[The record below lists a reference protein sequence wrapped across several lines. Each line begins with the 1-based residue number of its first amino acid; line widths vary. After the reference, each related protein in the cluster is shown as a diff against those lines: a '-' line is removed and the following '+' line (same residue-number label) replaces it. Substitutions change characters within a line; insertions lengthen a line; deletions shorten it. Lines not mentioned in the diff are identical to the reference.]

1 MAKSPR
7 THCVCVADGNPHA
20 LCWGATGFQENDIWA
35 HLIPLRGEAV
45 EAIAFDGCI
54 ATDQNTLRC
63 DGLMVLRRP
72 GQAHLLLVELKNTR
86 NAEHGF
92 QKLIH
97 TAHHRSDY
105 QAIHAHEKRQA
116 PGPLKEQAFLI
127 TTKEIPLLKRA
138 KAERHANGLKIT
150 VIHVQRGTGGVP
162 NLRDHL
168 IS

>member
-1 MAKSPR
+1 MASSPHA
-7 THCVCVADGNPHA
+7 HCVCVADGNPHD
-20 LCWGATGFQENDIWA
+20 LCWGAT
-35 HLIPLRGEAV
+35 
-45 EAIAFDGCI
+45 
-54 ATDQNTLRC
+54 
-63 DGLMVLRRP
+63 

-92 QKLIH
+92 QQLIH

-105 QAIHAHEKRQA
+105 QAIHAHEERQA